1 MRTAYY
7 IRLALIFGWQTSMA
21 FLSFYFSKSPD
32 WVQDAFL
39 ASGMVLPFVG
49 YFVVFYCSPGF
60 VSPSHIARAIGIVL
74 ASIAA
79 AVVGFITIF
88 YFMFGL
94 FMAFGGH
101 HW

>member
-1 MRTAYY
+1 MRAAYY
-7 IRLALIFGWQTSMA
+7 TRLALIFGWQTSMA

-39 ASGMVLPFVG
+39 ASGMALPFFG
-49 YFVVFYCSPGF
+49 YFAVFYCGSGF
-60 VSPSHIARAIGIVL
+60 VSPSSVARLIGITL
-74 ASIAA
+74 AAIVA
-79 AVVGFITIF
+79 AVVCFIFAF

>member
-1 MRTAYY
+1 MRIGYY
-7 IRLALIFGWQTSMA
+7 SRLALIFGWQISMA
-21 FLSFYFSKSPD
+21 FLSFYFSGSPVR
-32 WVQDAFL
+32 VQDSFL
-39 ASGMVLPFVG
+39 ASGTALPFVG

-60 VSPSHIARAIGIVL
+60 VSPSRIARVIGIVL

-79 AVVGFITIF
+79 AVVGYITVL
-88 YFMFGL
+88 YLMFGL